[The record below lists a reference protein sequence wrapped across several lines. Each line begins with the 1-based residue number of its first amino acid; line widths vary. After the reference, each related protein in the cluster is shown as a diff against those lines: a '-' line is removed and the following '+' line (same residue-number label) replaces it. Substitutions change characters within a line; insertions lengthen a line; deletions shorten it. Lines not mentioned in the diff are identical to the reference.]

1 MNYCNI
7 KSTRRSSFFITYQST
22 EQIKH
27 HRRQSC
33 CCRECGILS
42 FFQKLHSHITCPVQ
56 EHVKRQR
63 DTTHS
68 SANTNS
74 DVSLELIQSN
84 KKLPFL
90 RGQLKLISLPPNY
103 DQLIKTIKQKKRRN
117 SCYCHECG
125 NLNQFQ
131 TKTQNLYI
139 EKYQQ
144 MKKQF
149 RIKQS
154 RRHNK
159 NKTQTL
165 IETENHTIRHL
176 NSPIMKYQ
184 KYSRTA
190 KLILEQNQIK
200 NIPRICTE
208 LNICSPKTKS
218 FLPSLHIPKTFRTQL
233 F

>member
-7 KSTRRSSFFITYQST
+7 KTTRRSSFCITYQSA
-22 EQIKH
+22 EQIIH

-33 CCRECGILS
+33 CCKQCGNLS
-42 FFQKLHSHITCPVQ
+42 LFQKLHSHIFCPVQ

-63 DTTHS
+63 NTSHS
-68 SANTNS
+68 SANTNL
-74 DVSLELIQSN
+74 DVSIELIQPDQ
-84 KKLPFL
+84 KLPFL

-103 DQLIKTIKQKKRRN
+103 DQLIKTIKQKRRRH
-117 SCYCHECG
+117 SCHCNECG
-125 NLNQFQ
+125 HLSKFQ
-131 TKTQNLYI
+131 VKTQNLYI
-139 EKYQQ
+139 EKYQL

-149 RIKQS
+149 RIKQIN
-154 RRHNK
+154 RKNK

-165 IETENHTIRHL
+165 IETDNPVNLHL
-176 NSPIMKYQ
+176 NSPMMKYS

-200 NIPRICTE
+200 NFSRVCTE
-208 LNICSPKTKS
+208 INICNSKNKS
-218 FLPSLHIPKTFRTQL
+218 FLPSLNIPKTFRTQL